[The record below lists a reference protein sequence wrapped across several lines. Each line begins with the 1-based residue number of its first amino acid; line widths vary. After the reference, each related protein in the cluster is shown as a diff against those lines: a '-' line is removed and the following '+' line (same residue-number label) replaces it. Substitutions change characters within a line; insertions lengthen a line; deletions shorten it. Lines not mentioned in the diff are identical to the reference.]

1 MTGIF
6 WKVVF
11 FQLAWFGCVFL
22 AGTAPLAAAV
32 PMGLWAVIALQMSE
46 DRRTDVQ
53 LMLSVSLLGFAM
65 DSTLI
70 HLNVIITES
79 MVSPPWL
86 ISMWMG
92 FALTVRWAYV
102 ALEDK
107 PLLLCILGGVA
118 GALSYRAGAS
128 FGGVDL
134 AEPSYW
140 SLGVIGGCWGVVFPG
155 IVYWSKYLRE
165 QRQSSATRSILH

>member
-1 MTGIF
+1 MTNFI

-11 FQLAWFGCVFL
+11 FQMAWFGCVFL
-22 AGTAPLAAAV
+22 AADSPWAAAV
-32 PMGLWAVIALQMSE
+32 PMSVWALVALGTSD
-46 DRRTDVQ
+46 DRRTDLK
-53 LMLSVSLLGFAM
+53 LMLSVSLLGFAL

-70 HLNVIITES
+70 HLQVLITETS
-79 MVSPPWL
+79 FSPPWL
-86 ISMWMG
+86 TSMWMG

-107 PLLLCILGGVA
+107 ILLLCLLGGGA

-134 AEPSYW
+134 ADPAYW
-140 SLGVIGGCWGVVFPG
+140 SLAIIGVCWAVVFPS
-155 IVYWSKYLRE
+155 IVYWSKFLRDNGK
-165 QRQSSATRSILH
+165 RT